1 MYASESA
8 NRMREMIKK
17 AIDDHIITRDEYDEI
32 LNIATEDG
40 HIDSQEQALLSEL
53 QNMIE
58 DKSVR
63 FAAR

>member
-1 MYASESA
+1 MYVSESA
-8 NRMREMIKK
+8 NRLREKIKQ
-17 AIDDHIITRDEYDEI
+17 AIEDHVITREEYDEI

-40 HIDSQEQALLSEL
+40 HIDPQEQALLSEL

-63 FAAR
+63 FAK